1 MKAQERHV
9 RVAVVQDAPVLFDL
23 PATLDR
29 LERLTGEA
37 SRGGARLVLFPQA
50 FVGGYPQG
58 LTFGA
63 VVGSR
68 TPRGHE
74 LDRRYWRGALEV
86 GTPECDRIGAIA
98 ADNGVH
104 LAVGVVERDGGT
116 LYCSVLFF

>member
-1 MKAQERHV
+1 MSTSARHV

-37 SRGGARLVLFPQA
+37 ARGGARLVLFPEA

-68 TPRGHE
+68 TPEGHE
-74 LDRRYWRGALEV
+74 LYRRYWRGALEV
-86 GTPECDRIGAIA
+86 GTPECARIGTIA
-98 ADNGVH
+98 AENAVH
-104 LAVGVVERDGGT
+104 LAVGVVERDG
-116 LYCSVLFF
+116 